1 MFGKIETIQMAR
13 AMTDHA
19 AQRQKIVARNIANAD
34 TPGFKAKDLKSF
46 ADSYRGM
53 GSPIGL
59 RSTRP
64 EHVAQSFW
72 PGAAQV
78 STNSGQRSPNGNSVS
93 IETEMV
99 KTADLRHEHDLALGI
114 YRSGLDLMRISIGR
128 RV

>member
-1 MFGKIETIQMAR
+1 MAR

-78 STNSGQRSPNGNSVS
+78 ST
-93 IETEMV
+93 
-99 KTADLRHEHDLALGI
+99 DLANVHPTAIPCRLKPKWSKRLICATNMIWRWGFTGPGWI
-114 YRSGLDLMRISIGR
+114 
-128 RV
+128 